1 VRSREE
7 LFLARR
13 ATRPGRAEGARM
25 PGTPGRPNATI
36 LPLLDEAALAAA
48 VSAER
53 DRLLEQAGLRVG
65 PVSHFRRP
73 EERPF
78 TRAERERVTILF
90 GGLTTR
96 HEELVFAG
104 LEGLGY
110 RVARVPTPRKA
121 DFQAG
126 KEYGNNGQCNPT
138 YFTVGA
144 LVNYLKDLRDRQ
156 GLSREQ
162 VVDEYVFITAGACGP
177 CRFGM
182 YEAEYR
188 LALENSGFA
197 GFRVLLFQ
205 QSGGLNQAELEA
217 GIDFNLDFFLTL
229 LNALFIGDLLNEVA
243 YQIRP
248 YETVPGKTDEVAAKC
263 LHLCQT
269 RLRSKSYD
277 DVHGGAI
284 SRILHRLTPLQS
296 GDEAAK
302 FLDQLRSDFYVGAL
316 RECAR
321 MLQEEVEVDFTRLR
335 PRVKI
340 TGEFWAQ
347 TTEGDGNFQ
356 MFRFLEEQGAEVLV
370 EPVATW
376 ISYMLNQARTKAK
389 DRRGLDAH
397 GQAARTIAERLAA
410 ERRHRAALL
419 RFALAERVL
428 TREYERLRHALG
440 GTAHRLL
447 NQLELQ
453 RMAHPYY
460 NTRAGGGEGHL
471 EVAKSIYYS
480 NRQLAHMV
488 LSLKPFGCMPSTQS
502 DGAHAAV
509 MAHFPELLFLPI
521 ETSGEG
527 DINAHS
533 RVQMALGEAKG
544 RARSELKAA
553 VESTGYSLDEIRAY
567 ADAHRNLRRPLQHIA
582 ARPGIVGRAAQFCL
596 HVGALM
602 AADPDWKARPAHAVG
617 TSS

>member
-1 VRSREE
+1 MSN
-7 LFLARR
+7 ASGPPHRR
-13 ATRPGRAEGARM
+13 IA
-25 PGTPGRPNATI
+25 
-36 LPLLDEAALAAA
+36 LQVVDEAALRAA
-48 VSAER
+48 VAAER
-53 DRLLEQAGLRVG
+53 QRLLSEAGLTVG
-65 PVSHFRRP
+65 PIAHFRRP
-73 EERPF
+73 AERPF
-78 TRAERERVTILF
+78 TRAEREHVTILF

-96 HEELVFAG
+96 HEQFVHAG

-110 RVARVPTPRKA
+110 KVGIVPTPRKA

-138 YFTVGA
+138 YFTVGS

-156 GLSREQ
+156 GLSRERILN
-162 VVDEYVFITAGACGP
+162 EYVFITAGACGP

-188 LALENSGFA
+188 LALENSGFG

-205 QSGGLNQAELEA
+205 QGGGLNQAEVEA
-217 GIDFNLDFFLTL
+217 GIEFNLNFFLTL
-229 LNALFIGDLLNEVA
+229 LNALFMADLLNEVA

-248 YETVPGKTDEVAAKC
+248 YETQPGKTDEVLARCVA
-263 LHLCQT
+263 LCQD

-277 DVHGGAI
+277 EIHGGALTALLQ
-284 SRILHRLTPLQS
+284 RFTPLQS
-296 GDEAAK
+296 GDEVAK
-302 FLDQLRSDFYVGAL
+302 FLDQLTSDFYLSAL
-316 RECAR
+316 TECAR
-321 MLQEEVEVDFTRLR
+321 LLQEEVEVDYTR
-335 PRVKI
+335 PKPIVKI

-347 TTEGDGNFQ
+347 TTEGDGNFH
-356 MFRFLEEQGAEVLV
+356 MFRFLEREGAEVLV

-376 ISYMLNQARTKAK
+376 ISYMLNQARTRAR
-389 DRRGLDAH
+389 DRRGLADE
-397 GQAARTIAERLAA
+397 AERPHRLRDRLRQERKYRRSLFTFTLAD
-410 ERRHRAALL
+410 
-419 RFALAERVL
+419 RVL

-440 GTAHRLL
+440 GTAHQLV

-471 EVAKSIYYS
+471 EVAKSIYYC

-509 MAHFPELLFLPI
+509 VSHFPDLLFLPI

-533 RVQMALGEAKG
+533 RVQMALGEAKTKAKIEF
-544 RARSELKAA
+544 RAAID
-553 VESTGYSLDEIRAY
+553 STGYSLEQIREYVA
-567 ADAHRNLRRPLQHIA
+567 AHRDLRRPLRHLPTRDGAI
-582 ARPGIVGRAAQFCL
+582 GRATAFCL
-596 HVGALM
+596 HVASLM
-602 AADPDWKARPAHAVG
+602 RRDAGWTHARKASACA
-617 TSS
+617 TM